1 MEDLE
6 DTEDLEGL
14 KTEELEDMEDV
25 EDMED
30 LEELKSE
37 ELEDFGGNRKNWK
50 NWKNWKESCYFYH
63 LFAEVYKPTGTR
75 EPSNTSIQYQTIC
88 KNRKRTLS
96 LYSVI
101 PFQFNINLKAQ

>member
-6 DTEDLEGL
+6 DMEDLEGL
-14 KTEELEDMEDV
+14 KTEDLEDMDDL

-50 NWKNWKESCYFYH
+50 NWKEWCYIYH
-63 LFAEVYKPTGTR
+63 FIAEVYKPTGQGNQATQAF
-75 EPSNTSIQYQTIC
+75 NTKLYPKIENYIV
-88 KNRKRTLS
+88 TLF
-96 LYSVI
+96 YD
-101 PFQFNINLKAQ
+101 PFQFPTINLKAQ